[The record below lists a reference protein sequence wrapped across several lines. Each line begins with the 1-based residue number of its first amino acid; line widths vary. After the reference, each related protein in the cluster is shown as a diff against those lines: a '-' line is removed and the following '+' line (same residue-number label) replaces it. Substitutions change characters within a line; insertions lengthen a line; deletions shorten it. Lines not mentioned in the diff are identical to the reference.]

1 MLSFSEDRLV
11 EQLVR
16 HEGIRLNVYQDILG
30 IDTIGVG
37 RNIEDRGFS
46 EFELDTLNKTIEEIY
61 EVGITKEDAYF
72 LLKIDINIMAN
83 ELFKVRPITKLVD
96 SIRQLVLMDMAFNMG
111 VPRLCNFVKMW
122 AALEQYDYDSAAKE
136 MLDSKWAKQ
145 VKTRAIRLA
154 YSMKHGVYVH

>member
-1 MLSFSEDRLV
+1 MLSFNEDRLV

-16 HEGIRLNVYQDILG
+16 HEGIRLKVYKDSLG

-46 EFELDTLNKTIEEIY
+46 EFELNTLGKTLEEIY
-61 EVGITKEDAYF
+61 EEGITEEDAYF
-72 LLKIDINIMAN
+72 LLKTDIDIIEN
-83 ELFKVRPITKLVD
+83 ELFRVKPIVRRID

-111 VPRLCNFVKMW
+111 VPRLCNFINMW
-122 AALEQYDYDSAAKE
+122 AALEQYDYNKAAKE
-136 MLDSKWAKQ
+136 MLDSRWAKQ

-154 YSMKHGVYVH
+154 HSMQHGIYVY